1 MLVKSM
7 IYAFILVVL
16 LITGWTYFQCKTKEI
31 LKWGIL
37 LSIFSGLLA
46 VLTLNDVKTSTFL
59 QGFTWQEIVAIVCL
73 YIAVW
78 TLFQCIILRNAK
90 QRGHWR
96 KPVLKNSKHWQKLT
110 PKNRNP
116 SLAIKC
122 TDVLTPIAEWSLQ
135 CIPPVRCRAQ

>member
-59 QGFTWQEIVAIVCL
+59 QGFTWQEIVTIVCL

-90 QRGHWR
+90 QRGH
-96 KPVLKNSKHWQKLT
+96 
-110 PKNRNP
+110 
-116 SLAIKC
+116 
-122 TDVLTPIAEWSLQ
+122 
-135 CIPPVRCRAQ
+135 